1 MKKILTKSLLVT
13 LMFVAFIS
21 YATENPSIKKHK
33 NNTRI
38 VLNDVKKAPFL
49 FIKNTTGKI
58 IHEQL
63 LNITGN
69 GTGEFDF
76 SSLKNGYYTL
86 EINKD
91 FQIDI
96 KPFTVISGEAIFHK
110 KAEKIIFKPVIR
122 TDKNKVLISQLNFDA
137 ISIQISIYYEDE
149 IIYTDIVKGAFLIEK
164 IYALQEDKKGNYKI
178 VTKANDRIYI
188 KEFSLK

>member
-1 MKKILTKSLLVT
+1 MKKFITKNLFLALILGMLTSSVVGNNFEDINRK
-13 LMFVAFIS
+13 
-21 YATENPSIKKHK
+21 NPLI
-33 NNTRI
+33 
-38 VLNDVKKAPFL
+38 

-58 IHEQL
+58 IYEKPV
-63 LNITGN
+63 NITRIQDI
-69 GTGEFDF
+69 DF
-76 SSLKNGYYTL
+76 SYLQNGYYTL

-122 TDKNKVLISQLNFDA
+122 TVKNKILVSNLNFDA

-149 IIYTDIVKGAFLIEK
+149 IIYTDIAKGEFLIEK

-178 VTKANDRIYI
+178 VTKVNDRIYI